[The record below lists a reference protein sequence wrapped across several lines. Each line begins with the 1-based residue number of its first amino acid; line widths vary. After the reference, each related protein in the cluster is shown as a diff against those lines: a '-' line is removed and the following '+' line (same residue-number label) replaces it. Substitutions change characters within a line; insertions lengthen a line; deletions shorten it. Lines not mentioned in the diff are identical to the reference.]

1 VCWPP
6 SCREAEADKRD
17 WQELLGQHGSSSS
30 RHAASEDPSTSVPST
45 DAQLLRAKLIK
56 TAQKLVNASKAS
68 RQHSQASSNAAATAA
83 AEASTEAQQQ
93 AEQQQQQQQVN
104 VETAGG
110 QQEQQQER
118 QTVGQQAMQQ
128 FEQLLS
134 AADRDSYGTT
144 QQSPAEIAQQIADS
158 NRRAAG
164 GGDGSD
170 GEGMWLLEAQ
180 QQQQRC
186 IAYAVMRH

>member
-1 VCWPP
+1 M
-6 SCREAEADKRD
+6 
-17 WQELLGQHGSSSS
+17 
-30 RHAASEDPSTSVPST
+30 
-45 DAQLLRAKLIK
+45 LRAKLIK

-68 RQHSQASSNAAATAA
+68 KFNSSKQHMQVTSSSSVAAEVESSTQEQQQEEQQHSGSDSSIAS
-83 AEASTEAQQQ
+83 QQEQ
-93 AEQQQQQQQVN
+93 QEQQQQQ
-104 VETAGG
+104 
-110 QQEQQQER
+110 R
-118 QTVGQQAMQQ
+118 PSVGQQAMLQ

-170 GEGMWLLEAQ
+170 GEG
-180 QQQQRC
+180 RC
-186 IAYAVMRH
+186 C